1 MSQVRDKRQN
11 NVRAGIFVLF
21 SLILAFVVFS
31 FLTNAWGRIFS
42 TVSNYQVVFSVQDGV
57 GSLSTGSRVTLGGVL
72 VGKVQQVKPRVEGDS
87 PTSLIDVFFTLDNQ
101 YDLYENASIQ
111 ARAGLL
117 GSTAWLS
124 ITNVGSGVKANSNTV
139 LIGSTQTMVGQLL
152 GREAETNITKTLGS
166 LRKLSEALSDD
177 DGALS
182 VLLGSN
188 EAKGIRIAIDSA
200 RSSLLS
206 IKSVIDS
213 TEKVWPDWETSISTI
228 LTDSKQIPNQVKEA
242 LSYVNET
249 LKDVRGNILP
259 TVERSMQSFENTMNS
274 LETISRTYQD
284 KTPEWAA
291 EISSIVGNVNQIS
304 VRAKAAIDDI
314 SASPW
319 RLLYRPTDREI
330 AYEQLNAA
338 SWQLQ
343 SALEELRISAE
354 ALEIASM
361 SPNAPADSSSLAES
375 LSKSAEE
382 FEQAREA
389 IGNRMRIDFPNRK

>member
-124 ITNVGSGVKANSNTV
+124 ITNVGDDVKATSNSK

-152 GREAETNITKTLGS
+152 GQDAEINITKILDS
-166 LRKLSEALSDD
+166 LRMLSEALSEDG
-177 DGALS
+177 GALN
-182 VLLGSN
+182 VLLGSS
-188 EAKGIRIAIDSA
+188 EAEGFKMAIDSA
-200 RSSLLS
+200 RTSLLS
-206 IKSVIDS
+206 IKSVMGS
-213 TEKVWPDWETSISTI
+213 TEIVWPEWETSISTI
-228 LTDSKQIPNQVKEA
+228 LTDSKPIPNQIRET
-242 LSYVNET
+242 LSLVNET
-249 LKDVRGNILP
+249 VQDVRVNIL
-259 TVERSMQSFENTMNS
+259 TKVERSMQSFENTMNS
-274 LETISRTYQD
+274 LENISKTYQE
-284 KTPEWAA
+284 KSPTWAA
-291 EISSIVGNVNQIS
+291 EISSIIGNVNRVS
-304 VRAKAAIDDI
+304 ARAKSAIDEI
-314 SASPW
+314 ASSPW
-319 RLLYRPTDREI
+319 RLIYRPKDREI
-330 AYEQLNAA
+330 AYEHLNAA

-343 SALEELRISAE
+343 QALEDLRISAE
-354 ALEIASM
+354 ALEIASKA
-361 SPNAPADSSSLAES
+361 PNAPADSSSLASS
-375 LSKSAEE
+375 LSKSAAE

-389 IGNRMRIDFPNRK
+389 IEHRMQIEFPNRK